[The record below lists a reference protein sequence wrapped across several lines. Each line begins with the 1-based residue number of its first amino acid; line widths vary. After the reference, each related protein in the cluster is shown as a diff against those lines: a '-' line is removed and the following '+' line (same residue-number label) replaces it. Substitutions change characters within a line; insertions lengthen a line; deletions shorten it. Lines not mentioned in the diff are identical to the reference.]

1 MSHVADDLNI
11 KLTQDKTQRGEKGYS
26 AGDHINLS
34 SDVEGAAKVSTL
46 VHEMAHELMHWRKK
60 SLFYVGDEMR
70 SDKAMLELQAES
82 VSYVVLKHFN
92 IPVTHHPT
100 YLALWKAN
108 KDKIKSNLEL
118 ISKVS
123 QFIIGRVEVVSKS
136 DSMVSDGVMDKLIG
150 EMFEGFEE

>member
-1 MSHVADDLNI
+1 
-11 KLTQDKTQRGEKGYS
+11 
-26 AGDHINLS
+26 
-34 SDVEGAAKVSTL
+34 
-46 VHEMAHELMHWRKK
+46 
-60 SLFYVGDEMR
+60 
-70 SDKAMLELQAES
+70 